1 MTQASRTVIVGSRV
15 GLHARPASL
24 FVQAVCATGQSVT
37 ITKPSG
43 DSADGASILSVLA
56 LAVGHGEEVV
66 LAVEGENAESVADDL
81 AALLSSDLDAS

>member
-24 FVQAVCATGQSVT
+24 FVQAVGASGHTVT

-43 DSADGASILSVLA
+43 ESADGASILSVLA
-56 LAVGHGEEVV
+56 LAVGHGQELV
-66 LAVEGENAESVADDL
+66 LSVEGDDTQRVADEL
-81 AALLSSDLDAS
+81 ATMLSSDLDAE